1 MSIYSRIRRYFPSS
15 KSLLRAISVAVEAL
29 IVIGIIAYLLYTV
42 ESMYFSIG
50 NLNDFA
56 DTAILNSLVT
66 IALVE
71 VYLGAKTYFNMEG
84 KQSMTYIIDAALS
97 FTIREI
103 IIQVLGRNYTSETIL
118 SLGVLALIL
127 VVSKKYVTV

>member
-1 MSIYSRIRRYFPSS
+1 MSIYSKIRKHSPSG
-15 KSLLRAISVAVEAL
+15 KSLLSSISIAVEAL

-42 ESMYFSIG
+42 ESMYLSLD
-50 NLNDFA
+50 NLNNFA

-71 VYLGAKTYFNMEG
+71 VYLGAKTYFGMEG

-103 IIQVLGRNYTSETIL
+103 IIQILGKSYTPQTIL
-118 SLGVLALIL
+118 SFGVLTLIL
-127 VVSKKYVTV
+127 VVSKKYVTM